1 LATVARATN
10 LEEFIVKR
18 VFSTTAAA
26 VFAVLAASPALAANH
41 VIKQKTS
48 TNGTLYISAGL
59 APGHHYRIDV
69 SSPHH
74 LKYQGAATE
83 NYAVIANHTFATGNK
98 SFGFHGTT
106 PDSASLIQPTSRGVT
121 QWLVAVRVVG
131 INGHRMTLRLVDLG
145 RKK

>member
-1 LATVARATN
+1 M
-10 LEEFIVKR
+10 VKLVR
-18 VFSTTAAA
+18 SVTAAA
-26 VFAVLAASPALAANH
+26 VFLVLAASPALASHH

-48 TNGTLYISAGL
+48 NNGTLYISAGL
-59 APGHHYRIDV
+59 APGHQYRIEV

-74 LKYQGAATE
+74 LRYRGAATE

-106 PDSASLIQPTSRGVT
+106 PGSASLIRPTPRGVT

-131 INGHRMTLRLVDLG
+131 INGHRMTMRLVDLG
-145 RKK
+145 AKK